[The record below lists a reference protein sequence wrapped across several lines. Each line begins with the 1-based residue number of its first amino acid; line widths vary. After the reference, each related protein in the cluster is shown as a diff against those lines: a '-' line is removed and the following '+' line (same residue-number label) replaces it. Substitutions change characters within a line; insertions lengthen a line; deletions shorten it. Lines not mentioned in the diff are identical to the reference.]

1 MISTYPV
8 VSGRYLINGEWKE
21 MNETSN
27 IINPANNSEV
37 IGKVALCTEEIVNE
51 AINAAANAFKLWSQS
66 EIQDRVE
73 RMKAA
78 ARELSK
84 IIEEN
89 VSLFV
94 RENGKTLV
102 EAKKD
107 LLRCVEVMNGGADEL
122 LKWWNPELLPGNQ
135 KVQVRRRARGVTAV
149 ITPWNS
155 PMILTFKRVIPA
167 VLAGNTVVVKPAT
180 NCPLTIMIC
189 LKVVAEYFPPGVI
202 NIVTGSGKVIGDK
215 LCSDSRVR
223 TIAFVGSTQ
232 TGKDIMKKSSGNLQ
246 KVYMELGGNDPAI
259 ILEDANLDDEAIKR
273 LRMSILKAA
282 GQVCSAIKRVY
293 VQESRYVE
301 LVKKLKKEFER
312 TVVGDGIQPDVTMGP
327 LNNKAQYDYVNGLIE
342 RTEKAGANV
351 ITAGIQLNPEMWD
364 QGYYILPTIVTGVD
378 QQSEIVRSEQF
389 GPVIPILPFST
400 IDDAI
405 KLANDSE
412 FGLRAS
418 VWTENEE
425 LAVEMADRLEAGA
438 VFHNNHTIFSDLALD
453 FPGLKESGVSRETR
467 HCGLE
472 FFADSYGFAN

>member
-8 VSGRYLINGEWKE
+8 VSGRYLVNGEWKE
-21 MNETSN
+21 IKETADV
-27 IINPANNSEV
+27 INPANTSEV
-37 IGKVALCTEEIVNE
+37 VGQVAICTEDIVNE
-51 AINAAANAFKLWSQS
+51 VIEVADKAYETWSRSDIGERAALMNT
-66 EIQDRVE
+66 
-73 RMKAA
+73 AA
-78 ARELSK
+78 EELAT

-89 VSLFV
+89 VTLFV

-107 LLRCVEVMNGGADEL
+107 LLRCVEVMKGCAAEL
-122 LKWWNPELLPGNQ
+122 LNWWKPEVLPGNQ

-167 VLAGNTVVVKPAT
+167 ILAGNTVVVKPAT
-180 NCPLTIMIC
+180 NCPLTIMTC
-189 LKVVAEYFPPGVI
+189 LKVVAEHFPPGVI
-202 NIVTGSGKVIGDK
+202 NIVTGSGKVIGDI

-223 TIAFVGSTQ
+223 TVAFVGSTE
-232 TGKDIMKKSSGNLQ
+232 TGKDIMKKSAGNLQ

-259 ILEDANLDDEAIKR
+259 ILDDANMDEAAINR
-273 LRMSILKAA
+273 LKMGILRAA

-293 VQESRYVE
+293 VHESRYEEV
-301 LVKKLKKEFER
+301 VKKLTKEFER
-312 TVVGDGIQPDVTMGP
+312 VVVGDGIQPAVTMGP
-327 LNNKAQYDYVNGLIE
+327 LNNKAQFDYVNELIK
-342 RTEKAGANV
+342 RTVKSGATV
-351 ITAGIQLNPEMWD
+351 ITAGIQLNPESWD
-364 QGYYILPTIVTGVD
+364 QGYYMLPSIVTGID
-378 QQSEIVRSEQF
+378 QQSEVVRVEQF
-389 GPVIPILPFST
+389 GPVIPILPFS
-400 IDDAI
+400 DVDEAV

-425 LAVEMADRLEAGA
+425 LAIELADRLEAGA
-438 VFHNNHTIFSDLALD
+438 VFHNNHTVFGDLALD

-472 FFADSYGFAN
+472 FYADSYGFAD

>member
-8 VSGRYLINGEWKE
+8 VSGRYLINGEWKDSI
-21 MNETSN
+21 ETSD
-27 IINPANNSEV
+27 IMNPANHSEV

-66 EIQDRVE
+66 GIEDRVE
-73 RMKAA
+73 RMKTAA
-78 ARELSK
+78 VELSK
-84 IIEEN
+84 IIEEH

-107 LLRCVEVMNGGADEL
+107 LLRCVEVMNGGSDEL
-122 LKWWNPELLPGNQ
+122 LKWWKPELLPGNQ

-167 VLAGNTVVVKPAT
+167 VLAGNTVLVKPAT
-180 NCPLTIMIC
+180 NCPLTIMAC
-189 LKVVAEYFPPGVI
+189 LKVVAKHFPPGVI
-202 NIVTGSGKVIGDK
+202 NIVTGSGKMIGDK

-259 ILEDANLDDEAIKR
+259 ILEDANLDEEAIKR
-273 LRMSILKAA
+273 LRMSILRAA

-293 VQESRYVE
+293 VHDSRYAE
-301 LVKKLKKEFER
+301 LVKKLQKEFER
-312 TVVGDGIQPDVTMGP
+312 IVVGDGIQPDVTMGP

-378 QQSEIVRSEQF
+378 QESEIVRAEQF

-400 IDDAI
+400 IDEVI

-425 LAVEMADRLEAGA
+425 LAIEMADRLEAGA

>member
-1 MISTYPV
+1 
-8 VSGRYLINGEWKE
+8 
-21 MNETSN
+21 
-27 IINPANNSEV
+27 
-37 IGKVALCTEEIVNE
+37 
-51 AINAAANAFKLWSQS
+51 
-66 EIQDRVE
+66 
-73 RMKAA
+73 MKAA
-78 ARELSK
+78 AQKLSK

-122 LKWWNPELLPGNQ
+122 LKWWSPEILPGNQ

-167 VLAGNTVVVKPAT
+167 ILAGNTVVVKPAT
-180 NCPLTIMIC
+180 NCPLTIMAC
-189 LKVVAEYFPPGVI
+189 LKVVAEHFPPGVI
-202 NIVTGSGKVIGDK
+202 NIVTGSGKMIGDK

-259 ILEDANLDDEAIKR
+259 ILEDANLDEEAIKR

-282 GQVCSAIKRVY
+282 GQVCSAIKRIY

-312 TVVGDGIQPDVTMGP
+312 IVVGDGIQPDVTMGP

-378 QQSEIVRSEQF
+378 QQSEIVRAEQF

-400 IDDAI
+400 IDEVI

-438 VFHNNHTIFSDLALD
+438 VFHNNHTIFNDLALD